1 MTQPEYIQYIH
12 TTNIVLHN
20 SQLFWLQLNS
30 TAAKAAAAAGTRWP
44 KKSLKIARQQQQ
56 YKHPASSTVFVSSKG
71 HKWSHV

>member
-30 TAAKAAAAAGTRWP
+30 TAAKAAAAGTRWP
-44 KKSLKIARQQQQ
+44 KKSLKIARQQQHQ
-56 YKHPASSTVFVSSKG
+56 G
-71 HKWSHV
+71 GR